1 MKLEIKNLNVCEFA
15 SEETLCFQC
24 TLYMDG
30 QSRMIV
36 SNRGH
41 GGCDE
46 YRPSKKS
53 ISNDELN
60 QDLKKLE
67 TYCKSLPKIPAKL
80 NGQDLELDVC
90 LESLV
95 QDLIEDYEIKRL
107 LKKKLKKKICL
118 VLDNDLYVIEDNP
131 TARLIQN
138 TRDIYEPVGYTVLNS
153 LPFNEAFPIYKRTFS

>member
-1 MKLEIKNLNVCEFA
+1 MKLEIKNLNVCDFA

-24 TLYMDG
+24 TLYIDG

-53 ISNDELN
+53 ISNNELN
-60 QDLKKLE
+60 EDLKKLE
-67 TYCKSLPKIPAKL
+67 IFCKSLPKIPAKL
-80 NGQDLELDVC
+80 NDQDLELDVC
-90 LESLV
+90 LEGLV

-107 LKKKLKKKICL
+107 LKKDLKNKVCL
-118 VLDNDLYVIEDNP
+118 VKDDKFYSLKEKP
-131 TARLIQN
+131 TARFIQIV
-138 TRDIYEPVGYTVLNS
+138 RDTQEPEGFTVLNS